1 MKQEAP
7 DALASESMSQQDNNM
22 GCWNKT
28 CGLTN
33 LPITYDDR
41 VITFLIGGR
50 VGRCLPIRLCY

>member
-7 DALASESMSQQDNNM
+7 DALVSESMSQQDNNM

-50 VGRCLPIRLCY
+50 IGR